1 MKKYLVIAALFIVPV
16 IFFLHNSISN
26 PSEFATYKNAQR
38 PNPIQLAGFALGD
51 DDPILMVNLLKF
63 KDKAE
68 YEDGRVTSLTGR
80 EAYEIYVTE
89 TREHLANVGAELI
102 LGGEVSRLFVGEVEE
117 LWDAF
122 GVARYPSRKAMIAMA
137 RNPAYIESEKHRAA
151 GLAGQLLIEVS
162 EQGFGF

>member
-1 MKKYLVIAALFIVPV
+1 MKKYLIGLVIISGLM
-16 IFFLHNSISN
+16 FFLISN
-26 PSEFATYKNAQR
+26 DSDSNESNSYKNALR
-38 PNPIQLAGFALGD
+38 PNPIQLAEFALGD

-68 YEDGRVTSLTGR
+68 YEDGRATNLTGR

-89 TREHLANVGAELI
+89 TREHLADVGAELI
-102 LGGEVSRLFVGEVEE
+102 LSGEVNGLLLGEVEE

-151 GLAGQLLIEVS
+151 GLAGQLNIEVS

>member
-1 MKKYLVIAALFIVPV
+1 MKKYLIGLVIISGLM
-16 IFFLHNSISN
+16 FFLISN
-26 PSEFATYKNAQR
+26 DSDSNETNSYKNALR
-38 PNPIQLAGFALGD
+38 PNPIQLAEFALGD

-68 YEDGRVTSLTGR
+68 YEDGRATNLTGR

-102 LGGEVSRLFVGEVEE
+102 LGGEVNGLLLGEVEE

-122 GVARYPSRKAMIAMA
+122 GVARYPSRKAMITMA

-151 GLAGQLLIEVS
+151 GLAGQLNIEVS

>member
-1 MKKYLVIAALFIVPV
+1 MNKYLIGLVIISGLM
-16 IFFLHNSISN
+16 FFLISN
-26 PSEFATYKNAQR
+26 DSDSNESNSYKNALR
-38 PNPIQLAGFALGD
+38 PNPIQLAEFALGD

-68 YEDGRVTSLTGR
+68 YEDGRATNLTGR

-102 LGGEVSRLFVGEVEE
+102 LGGEVNGLLLGEVEE

-151 GLAGQLLIEVS
+151 GLAGQLNIEVS
-162 EQGFGF
+162 EQEFEF

>member
-1 MKKYLVIAALFIVPV
+1 MKKYLIGLVIISGLM
-16 IFFLHNSISN
+16 FFLISN
-26 PSEFATYKNAQR
+26 DSDSNESNSYKNALR
-38 PNPIQLAGFALGD
+38 PNPIQLAEFALGD

-68 YEDGRVTSLTGR
+68 YEDGRATNLTGR

-89 TREHLANVGAELI
+89 TKEHLANVGAELI
-102 LGGEVSRLFVGEVEE
+102 LGGEVNGLLLGEVEE

-151 GLAGQLLIEVS
+151 GLAGQLNIEVS

>member
-1 MKKYLVIAALFIVPV
+1 MNKYLIGLVIISGLM
-16 IFFLHNSISN
+16 FFLISN
-26 PSEFATYKNAQR
+26 DSDSNESNSYKNALR
-38 PNPIQLAGFALGD
+38 PNPIQLAEFALGD

-68 YEDGRVTSLTGR
+68 YEDGRATNLTGR

-102 LGGEVSRLFVGEVEE
+102 LGGEVNGLLLGDVEE

-151 GLAGQLLIEVS
+151 GLAGQLNIEVS

>member
-1 MKKYLVIAALFIVPV
+1 MKKYLMGLVIISGLM
-16 IFFLHNSISN
+16 FFLISN
-26 PSEFATYKNAQR
+26 DSDSNESNSYKNALR
-38 PNPIQLAGFALGD
+38 PNPIQLAEFALGD

-68 YEDGRVTSLTGR
+68 YEDGRATNLTGR

-102 LGGEVSRLFVGEVEE
+102 LGGEVNGLLLGEVEE

-151 GLAGQLLIEVS
+151 GLAGQLNIEVS

>member
-1 MKKYLVIAALFIVPV
+1 MKKYLIGLVIISSLM
-16 IFFLHNSISN
+16 FFLISN
-26 PSEFATYKNAQR
+26 DSDSNESNSYKNALR
-38 PNPIQLAGFALGD
+38 PNPIQLAEFALGD

-68 YEDGRVTSLTGR
+68 YEDGRATNLTGR

-102 LGGEVSRLFVGEVEE
+102 LGGEVSGLLLGEVEE

-122 GVARYPSRKAMIAMA
+122 GVARYPSRKAMITMA

-151 GLAGQLLIEVS
+151 GLAGQLNIEVS

>member
-1 MKKYLVIAALFIVPV
+1 MKKYLIGLI
-16 IFFLHNSISN
+16 IISGLMFFLISN
-26 PSEFATYKNAQR
+26 DSDSNESNSYKNALR
-38 PNPIQLAGFALGD
+38 PNPIQFAEFALGD

>member
-1 MKKYLVIAALFIVPV
+1 MKKYLIGLVIIGGLM
-16 IFFLHNSISN
+16 FFLISN
-26 PSEFATYKNAQR
+26 DSDSNESNSYKNALR
-38 PNPIQLAGFALGD
+38 PNPIQLAEFALGD

-68 YEDGRVTSLTGR
+68 YEDGRATNLTGR

-102 LGGEVSRLFVGEVEE
+102 LGGEVNGLLLGEVEE

-151 GLAGQLLIEVS
+151 GLAGQLNIEVS
-162 EQGFGF
+162 EQGLGF

>member
-1 MKKYLVIAALFIVPV
+1 MKKYLIGLVIISGLM
-16 IFFLHNSISN
+16 FFLISN
-26 PSEFATYKNAQR
+26 DSDSNESNSYKNALR
-38 PNPIQLAGFALGD
+38 PNPIQFAEFALGD

-68 YEDGRVTSLTGR
+68 YEDGRATNLTGR

-102 LGGEVSRLFVGEVEE
+102 LGGEVNGLLLGEVEE

-151 GLAGQLLIEVS
+151 GLAGQLNIEVS
-162 EQGFGF
+162 EHGFGF

>member
-1 MKKYLVIAALFIVPV
+1 MKKYLIGLVIISGLM
-16 IFFLHNSISN
+16 FFLISN
-26 PSEFATYKNAQR
+26 DSDSNESNSYKNALR
-38 PNPIQLAGFALGD
+38 PNPIQLAEFALGD

-68 YEDGRVTSLTGR
+68 YEDGRATNLTGR

-89 TREHLANVGAELI
+89 TKEHLANVGAELI
-102 LGGEVSRLFVGEVEE
+102 LGGEVNGLLLGEVED

-151 GLAGQLLIEVS
+151 GLAGQLNIEVS

>member
-1 MKKYLVIAALFIVPV
+1 MKKYLIGLVIISGL
-16 IFFLHNSISN
+16 IFFLISN
-26 PSEFATYKNAQR
+26 DSDSNESNSYKNALR
-38 PNPIQLAGFALGD
+38 PNPIQLAEFALGD
-51 DDPILMVNLLKF
+51 NDPILMVNLLKF

-68 YEDGRVTSLTGR
+68 YEDGRATNLTGR
-80 EAYEIYVTE
+80 EAYEIYITE

-102 LGGEVSRLFVGEVEE
+102 LGGEVNGLLLGEVEE

-151 GLAGQLLIEVS
+151 GLAGQLNIEVS

>member
-1 MKKYLVIAALFIVPV
+1 MKKYLIGLVIISGLM
-16 IFFLHNSISN
+16 FFLISN
-26 PSEFATYKNAQR
+26 DSDSNESNSYKNALR
-38 PNPIQLAGFALGD
+38 PNPIQLAEFALGD
-51 DDPILMVNLLKF
+51 DDPILMVNFLKF

-68 YEDGRVTSLTGR
+68 YEDGRATNLTGR

-89 TREHLANVGAELI
+89 TREHLADVGAELI
-102 LGGEVSRLFVGEVEE
+102 LGGEVNGLLLGEVEE

-151 GLAGQLLIEVS
+151 GLAGQLNIEVS
-162 EQGFGF
+162 EHGFGF

>member
-1 MKKYLVIAALFIVPV
+1 MKKYLIGLVIISGLM
-16 IFFLHNSISN
+16 FFLISN
-26 PSEFATYKNAQR
+26 DSDSNESNSYKNALR
-38 PNPIQLAGFALGD
+38 PNPIQLAEFALGD

-68 YEDGRVTSLTGR
+68 YEDGRATNLTGR

-102 LGGEVSRLFVGEVEE
+102 LSGEVSGLLLGEVEE

>member
-1 MKKYLVIAALFIVPV
+1 MKKYLIGLVIISGLM
-16 IFFLHNSISN
+16 FFLISN
-26 PSEFATYKNAQR
+26 DSDSNESNSYKNALR
-38 PNPIQLAGFALGD
+38 PNPIQLAEFALGD
-51 DDPILMVNLLKF
+51 NDPILMVNLLKF

-68 YEDGRVTSLTGR
+68 YEDGRATNLTGR

-89 TREHLANVGAELI
+89 TREHLADVGAELI
-102 LGGEVSRLFVGEVEE
+102 LGGEVNGLLLGEVEE

-151 GLAGQLLIEVS
+151 GLAGQLNIEVS
-162 EQGFGF
+162 EHGFGF

>member
-1 MKKYLVIAALFIVPV
+1 MKKYLIGLVIISGL
-16 IFFLHNSISN
+16 IFFLISN
-26 PSEFATYKNAQR
+26 DSDSNEFNSYKNALR
-38 PNPIQLAGFALGD
+38 PNPIQLAEFALGD

-68 YEDGRVTSLTGR
+68 YEDGRATNLTGR

-102 LGGEVSRLFVGEVEE
+102 LGGEVNGLLLGEVEE

-151 GLAGQLLIEVS
+151 GLAGQLNIEVS

>member
-1 MKKYLVIAALFIVPV
+1 MKKYLIGLFI
-16 IFFLHNSISN
+16 ISGLMFFLISN
-26 PSEFATYKNAQR
+26 DSDSNESNSYKNALR
-38 PNPIQLAGFALGD
+38 PNPIQLAEFALGD

-68 YEDGRVTSLTGR
+68 YEDGRATNLTGR

-102 LGGEVSRLFVGEVEE
+102 LGGEVNGLLLGDVEE

-122 GVARYPSRKAMIAMA
+122 GVARYPSRKAMIAMV
-137 RNPAYIESEKHRAA
+137 RNPAYMESEKHRAA
-151 GLAGQLLIEVS
+151 GLAGQLNIEVS

>member
-1 MKKYLVIAALFIVPV
+1 MKKYLVIAVLMIVPA

-26 PSEFATYKNAQR
+26 PSEFATYTNAQR
-38 PNPIQLAGFALGD
+38 PNPIQLSGFALGD
-51 DDPILMVNLLKF
+51 DEPILMVNLLKF
-63 KDKAE
+63 KDKAQ
-68 YEDGRVTSLTGR
+68 YDDGRATNLTGR

-102 LGGEVSRLFVGEVEE
+102 LGGEVSRLFVGEVQE

-162 EQGFGF
+162 EEGFGF

>member
-1 MKKYLVIAALFIVPV
+1 MKKYLIGLVIISGLM
-16 IFFLHNSISN
+16 FFLISN
-26 PSEFATYKNAQR
+26 DSDSNESNSYKNALR
-38 PNPIQLAGFALGD
+38 PNPIQLAEFALGD

-68 YEDGRVTSLTGR
+68 YEDGRATNLTGR

-102 LGGEVSRLFVGEVEE
+102 LGGEVSGLLLGEVEE

-122 GVARYPSRKAMIAMA
+122 GVARYPSRKAMISMA

-151 GLAGQLLIEVS
+151 GLAGQLNIEVS

>member
-1 MKKYLVIAALFIVPV
+1 MKKYLIGLVIISGLM
-16 IFFLHNSISN
+16 FFLISN
-26 PSEFATYKNAQR
+26 DSDSNETNSYKNALR
-38 PNPIQLAGFALGD
+38 PNPIQLAEFALGD

-68 YEDGRVTSLTGR
+68 YEDGRATNLTGR
-80 EAYEIYVTE
+80 EAYEIYATE

-102 LGGEVSRLFVGEVEE
+102 LGGEVNGLLLGEVEE

-151 GLAGQLLIEVS
+151 GLAGQLNIEVS
-162 EQGFGF
+162 EQGLGF

>member
-1 MKKYLVIAALFIVPV
+1 MKKYLIGLVIISGLM
-16 IFFLHNSISN
+16 FFLISN
-26 PSEFATYKNAQR
+26 DSDSNETNSYKNALR
-38 PNPIQLAGFALGD
+38 PNPIQLAEFALGD

-68 YEDGRVTSLTGR
+68 YEDGRATNLTGR

-102 LGGEVSRLFVGEVEE
+102 LGGEVNGLLLGDVEE

-151 GLAGQLLIEVS
+151 GLAGQLNIEVS

>member
-1 MKKYLVIAALFIVPV
+1 M
-16 IFFLHNSISN
+16 FFLISN
-26 PSEFATYKNAQR
+26 DSDSNESKSYKNALR
-38 PNPIQLAGFALGD
+38 PNPIQLAEFALGD

-68 YEDGRVTSLTGR
+68 YEDGRATNLTGR

-102 LGGEVSRLFVGEVEE
+102 LGGEVNGLLLGDVEE

-151 GLAGQLLIEVS
+151 GLAGQLNIEVS

>member
-1 MKKYLVIAALFIVPV
+1 MKKYLIGLVIISGLM
-16 IFFLHNSISN
+16 FFLISN
-26 PSEFATYKNAQR
+26 DSDSNESNSYKNALR
-38 PNPIQLAGFALGD
+38 PNPIQLAVFALGD

-68 YEDGRVTSLTGR
+68 YEDGRATNLTGR

-102 LGGEVSRLFVGEVEE
+102 LGGEVNGLLLGEVEE

-151 GLAGQLLIEVS
+151 GLAGQLNIEVS

>member
-1 MKKYLVIAALFIVPV
+1 MKKYLIGLVIISGLM
-16 IFFLHNSISN
+16 FFLISN
-26 PSEFATYKNAQR
+26 DSDSNESNSYKNALR
-38 PNPIQLAGFALGD
+38 PNPIQLAEFALGD

-68 YEDGRVTSLTGR
+68 YEDGRVSNLTGR

>member
-1 MKKYLVIAALFIVPV
+1 MKKYLIGLVIISGLM
-16 IFFLHNSISN
+16 FFLINNNSDSN
-26 PSEFATYKNAQR
+26 ESNSYKNALR
-38 PNPIQLAGFALGD
+38 PNPIQLAEFALGD

-68 YEDGRVTSLTGR
+68 YEDGRATNLTGR

-102 LGGEVSRLFVGEVEE
+102 LGGEVNGLLLGDVEE

-151 GLAGQLLIEVS
+151 GLAGQLNIEVS
-162 EQGFGF
+162 EQGLGF

>member
-1 MKKYLVIAALFIVPV
+1 MKKYLMGLVIISGLM
-16 IFFLHNSISN
+16 FFLISN
-26 PSEFATYKNAQR
+26 DSDSNESNSYKNALR
-38 PNPIQLAGFALGD
+38 PNPIQFAEFALGD

-68 YEDGRVTSLTGR
+68 YEDGRATNLTGR

-102 LGGEVSRLFVGEVEE
+102 LGGEVNGLLLGEVEE

-151 GLAGQLLIEVS
+151 GLAGQLNIEVS
-162 EQGFGF
+162 EHGFGF

>member
-1 MKKYLVIAALFIVPV
+1 MKKYLIGLVIISGLM
-16 IFFLHNSISN
+16 FFLISN
-26 PSEFATYKNAQR
+26 DSDSNESNSYKNALR
-38 PNPIQLAGFALGD
+38 PNPIQLAEFALGD

-68 YEDGRVTSLTGR
+68 YEDGRATNLTGR

-102 LGGEVSRLFVGEVEE
+102 LSGEVNGLLLGEVEE

-137 RNPAYIESEKHRAA
+137 RNPAYIQSEKHRAA
-151 GLAGQLLIEVS
+151 GLAGQLNIEVS

>member
-1 MKKYLVIAALFIVPV
+1 MKRYLIGLVIISGLM
-16 IFFLHNSISN
+16 FFLISN
-26 PSEFATYKNAQR
+26 DSDSNESNSYKNALR
-38 PNPIQLAGFALGD
+38 PNPIQLAEFALGD

-68 YEDGRVTSLTGR
+68 YEDGRATNLTGR

-89 TREHLANVGAELI
+89 TRVHLANVGAELI
-102 LGGEVSRLFVGEVEE
+102 LGGEVSGLLLGEVEE

-122 GVARYPSRKAMIAMA
+122 GVARYPSRKAMITMA

-151 GLAGQLLIEVS
+151 GLAGQLNIEVS

>member
-1 MKKYLVIAALFIVPV
+1 MKKYLIGLVIICGLM
-16 IFFLHNSISN
+16 FFLISN
-26 PSEFATYKNAQR
+26 DSDSNESNSYKNALR
-38 PNPIQLAGFALGD
+38 PNPIQLAEFALGD

-68 YEDGRVTSLTGR
+68 YEDGRATNLTGR

-102 LGGEVSRLFVGEVEE
+102 LGGEVNGLLLGEVEE

-151 GLAGQLLIEVS
+151 GLAGQLNIEVS

>member
-1 MKKYLVIAALFIVPV
+1 MKKYLIGLVVISGLM
-16 IFFLHNSISN
+16 FFLISN
-26 PSEFATYKNAQR
+26 DSDSNESNSYKNALR
-38 PNPIQLAGFALGD
+38 PNPIQLAEFALGD

-68 YEDGRVTSLTGR
+68 YEDGRATNLTGR

-102 LGGEVSRLFVGEVEE
+102 LGGEVNGLLLGDVEE

-122 GVARYPSRKAMIAMA
+122 GVARYPSRKSMIAMA

-151 GLAGQLLIEVS
+151 GLAGQLNIEVS

>member
-1 MKKYLVIAALFIVPV
+1 MKKYLIGLVIISGLM
-16 IFFLHNSISN
+16 FFLINNDSDSNESNS
-26 PSEFATYKNAQR
+26 YKNALR
-38 PNPIQLAGFALGD
+38 PNPIQLAEFALGD

-68 YEDGRVTSLTGR
+68 YEDGRATNLTGR

-89 TREHLANVGAELI
+89 TREHLADVGAELI
-102 LGGEVSRLFVGEVEE
+102 LGGEVNGLLLGEVEE

-151 GLAGQLLIEVS
+151 GLAGQLNIEVS

>member
-1 MKKYLVIAALFIVPV
+1 MKKYLIGLVIISGLM
-16 IFFLHNSISN
+16 FFLISN
-26 PSEFATYKNAQR
+26 DSDSNESNSYKNALR
-38 PNPIQLAGFALGD
+38 PNPIQLAEFALGD

-68 YEDGRVTSLTGR
+68 YEDGRATNLTGR
-80 EAYEIYVTE
+80 EANEIYVTE

-102 LGGEVSRLFVGEVEE
+102 LGGEVNGLLLGDVEE

-151 GLAGQLLIEVS
+151 GLAGQLNIEVS